1 MNGGILQ
8 KTGDIFKNSAYAGV
22 WQDKQPPGRL
32 TAKRGEPATAR
43 LTAVGSKEGRATAT
57 FQAVD
62 RQTHHG
68 SENRQTEQITG
79 RVPFH
84 IKSEVLRLAKLHGW
98 TESYTVNTLV
108 QQALARNLAE
118 QFGVQLASVVKDT
131 LRREMQKHGNR
142 EAYLS
147 AQGYYAAEE
156 SRIIN
161 TKVLSYL
168 FGEETEMYKQFV
180 TDARREA
187 RDNIMRRKRS
197 RGVIYITRT
206 LRAVTFLEGAGC
218 G

>member
-1 MNGGILQ
+1 MNGGQYLQ
-8 KTGDIFKNSAYAGV
+8 GGNIFEGRTNAGV
-22 WQDKQPPGRL
+22 GQDKQPPGRL

-43 LTAVGSKEGRATAT
+43 LTAVGSKGGHATAT
-57 FQAVD
+57 SPAVD
-62 RQTHHG
+62 RPTHHG

-84 IKSEVLRLAKLHGW
+84 IKSEVLRLAKLHAW
-98 TESYTVNTLV
+98 SESYTVSTLV

-118 QFGVQLASVVKDT
+118 EFGVQLASVVKDT

-168 FGEETEMYKQFV
+168 FGEETEIYKQFV
-180 TDARREA
+180 ADARREA
-187 RDNIMRRKRS
+187 RDNI
-197 RGVIYITRT
+197 
-206 LRAVTFLEGAGC
+206 LRQIEEK
-218 G
+218 